1 MRPKRGT
8 GTKPRIVILGGAGAM
23 GRITARD
30 LQRTSRG
37 KVQVVVADRD
47 VSAARRL
54 QVETTQVDV
63 TDPKSL
69 RRALDGAYATIVSL
83 PYRYNL
89 AAMRGA
95 LEAGA
100 HYVDLGGLFHMTR
113 RQLELAPE
121 FERRGVM
128 AILGMGSAPGIVNV
142 LAALAA
148 RGLDTVREIHCLVG
162 GIDRTR
168 YRNVPPLWFGY
179 SADTLLDEFTMP
191 SAVFRAGRFA
201 TVPPLDPGERIDVCF
216 PPPVGTIR
224 VDTTIH
230 SEVATLPLSFRDRG
244 IREVTFRQGFDT
256 KFRDRLSFLVRLG
269 FADAT
274 AIASSVTHGSNGSCV
289 APRDVLLALVGRF
302 PPPAPIGKPVRYEV
316 LRTVVGGTKGGRR
329 VTVTADCH
337 AGGDAGWGT
346 GPDIDTGAPPS
357 IAVQLMLSGELEL
370 RPGVWAPEQV
380 VPAEPFVREL
390 ARRGMPV
397 TCRT

>member
-1 MRPKRGT
+1 
-8 GTKPRIVILGGAGAM
+8 M
-23 GRITARD
+23 GRIMVRD

-37 KVQVVVADRD
+37 RVRIVVADRD
-47 VSAARRL
+47 VSAAPDL
-54 QVETTQVDV
+54 GVETTQVDV
-63 TDPKSL
+63 SDSGSL
-69 RRALDGAYATIVSL
+69 RRALDGAYATIASL

-89 AAMRGA
+89 EAMHGA
-95 LEAGA
+95 LEAGT

-121 FERRGVM
+121 FERRGLM

-142 LAALAA
+142 LATLAA
-148 RGLDTVREIHCLVG
+148 RSLDAVREIHCLVG

-168 YRNVPPLWFGY
+168 YRNLSPLWFGY

-191 SAVFRAGRFA
+191 SPVFRAGRFT
-201 TVPPLDPGERIDVCF
+201 TVPPLDPGERVAVHF
-216 PPPVGTIR
+216 PAPIGTIP

-230 SEVATLPLSFRDRG
+230 SEVATLPLSFGDRG

-256 KFRDRLSFLVRLG
+256 EFRERLSFLVQLG
-269 FADAT
+269 LAETT
-274 AIASSVTHGSNGSCV
+274 ALASLLSQGSNCSGIV
-289 APRDVLLALVGRF
+289 PRDVLLALVRRF
-302 PPPAPIGKPVRYEV
+302 PPPVPIGKPHRYEV
-316 LRTVVGGTKGGRR
+316 LRTVVRGTHRGRR

-337 AGGDAGWGT
+337 AGRNAGWGI

-380 VPAEPFVREL
+380 VPAGSFVREL
-390 ARRGMPV
+390 NRRALRV
-397 TCRT
+397 TCRRRAVRRE